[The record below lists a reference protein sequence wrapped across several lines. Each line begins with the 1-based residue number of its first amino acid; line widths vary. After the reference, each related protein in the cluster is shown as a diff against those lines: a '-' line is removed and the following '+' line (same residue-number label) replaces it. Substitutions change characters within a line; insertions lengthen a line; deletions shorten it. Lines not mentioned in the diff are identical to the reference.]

1 MTEYTIK
8 WGDDAFAT
16 FEQYKIR
23 VMGQENCDTGHKTAK
38 HWTVVKDAKYGNVLR
53 NDIHGEDRDGCEDPS
68 DPTDVRNRN
77 EITWWTEDVETKMMR
92 AAYGDTRSYRWNL
105 KVPNGTPSSEQKS
118 FYVLWQIKT
127 REGGGDR
134 SLVMSLELRHEELI
148 VSAGIRPKQPFDED
162 IALVALLQIWDKWV
176 EVTIVI
182 YFQDAGTGAILGEKE
197 LGNIDSW
204 QSGDTDSVIRTGQ
217 YRRFQPE
224 YAGRTM
230 STFIGDIHAYDYDV
244 LLTPPKKCQCRIR
257 RSMDMWPR
265 ISVCTWLLGADQ
277 LVGVCDVRHYGISWG
292 RFQPVRQ
299 RLQRLTQRV
308 HLNIVLHI
316 VMVIHFNI

>member
-23 VMGQENCDTGHKTAK
+23 VMGQDNRDTGHKTTK

-77 EITWWTEDVETKMMR
+77 EITWWTDDVETKMMR

-105 KVPNGTPSSEQKS
+105 KVPNGTQSSEQKS
-118 FYVLWQIKT
+118 FYVLGQIKT
-127 REGGGDR
+127 REGGDR
-134 SLVMSLELRHEELI
+134 SPVMSLELRHEELI

-162 IALVALLQIWDKWV
+162 IALVALSQIWDKWV

-182 YFQDAGTGAILGEKE
+182 YFHENDGYMKFRIADAGTGANLGEKE

-204 QSGDTDSVIRTGQ
+204 QSGDLPARICRTDDEH
-217 YRRFQPE
+217 FQS
-224 YAGRTM
+224 AG
-230 STFIGDIHAYDYDV
+230 DNAD
-244 LLTPPKKCQCRIR
+244 
-257 RSMDMWPR
+257 PR
-265 ISVCTWLLGADQ
+265 L
-277 LVGVCDVRHYGISWG
+277 
-292 RFQPVRQ
+292 
-299 RLQRLTQRV
+299 
-308 HLNIVLHI
+308 
-316 VMVIHFNI
+316 FNGG